1 MRKRKLRSFAH
12 DETAAITVEFV
23 VVMLF
28 FITITFFVLE
38 VALAQFWWQTAEKAA
53 QIGARLALV
62 SDPAVTAISSS
73 TTNPVSSG
81 GASGQACPAN
91 CDFNGVAGCTATIP
105 CTWTCTGGG
114 AGCSATAFSYIVNR
128 MRQTYVPI
136 KDSNVT
142 ISYSYTGLGYAGGP
156 LTPTVTV
163 TLSGVPLKLGFISI
177 IGNIIGTS
185 AAPLFQIPTMTAT
198 MTGEDLQSS
207 SSSS

>member
-1 MRKRKLRSFAH
+1 MTKRHPFFLFAR
-12 DETAAITVEFV
+12 DESAAITVEFV
-23 VVMLF
+23 VIMLF

-38 VALAQFWWQTAEKAA
+38 VALSQFWWQTAEKAT

-62 SDPAVTAISSS
+62 SDPAATIPT
-73 TTNPVSSG
+73 TTNPRSST
-81 GASGQACPAN
+81 GAFGQACPSN
-91 CDFNGVAGCTATIP
+91 CDFSGFATCTATA

-114 AGCSATAFSYIVNR
+114 AGCNSAAFTYIVNR

-136 KDSNVT
+136 QDSNVT

-163 TLSGVPLKLGFISI
+163 TLSGVPLRLGFLPI

-185 AAPLFQIPTMTAT
+185 VAPLTTIPTMTTT

-207 SSSS
+207 NSSS